1 MKQLN
6 FSYLVLGSAFLNNK
20 IIKTT
25 KQNDNVRILKS
36 LLKSISKETFAVPY
50 KSQEIKEVTNALT
63 ASMGRREFEIYYR
76 GYGDNDIK
84 ISLMHD
90 DVLRMDFNDNKE
102 VIFQYCGA
110 ITEKDIETIT
120 RAFKVLIY
128 AKTIIDIRASKMFN
142 ILQ

>member
-6 FSYLVLGSAFLNNK
+6 FSYLVLGTAFLNNK

-63 ASMGRREFEIYYR
+63 ASKGRREFEIYYR

>member
-63 ASMGRREFEIYYR
+63 ASKGRREFEIYYR